1 MKIVSFLVLCI
12 GLIIA
17 MVVSV
22 KTGDGLL
29 AGCISLASAIVYF
42 ILKEGD

>member
-1 MKIVSFLVLCI
+1 MKTVSFLILCV

-29 AGCISLASAIVYF
+29 AGCISLASAIIYF
-42 ILKEGD
+42 ILKERD

>member
-1 MKIVSFLVLCI
+1 MKIVSFFVLCI

-22 KTGDGLL
+22 KTGDGLI
-29 AGCISLASAIVYF
+29 AGCISLASAIIYF
-42 ILKEGD
+42 ILKERD

>member
-1 MKIVSFLVLCI
+1 MKIISFLVLCI
-12 GLIIA
+12 GLITA

-29 AGCISLASAIVYF
+29 AGCISLASAIIYF
-42 ILKEGD
+42 VLKERD